1 MAPIRSI
8 QTPMVT
14 DSVMALRL
22 TVYVTLVQ
30 MRIHADPALPVNT
43 DGDAF
48 PDEDPDGE
56 GGLIADDDDDNDG
69 YLTLRKFLSI
79 ALDANDIPV
88 TWTVTVLML

>member
-1 MAPIRSI
+1 MMLMEHLMLMKQPMVLIRSI

-14 DSVMALRL
+14 DSVMDLVQLKA
-22 TVYVTLVQ
+22 YVTLVQ
-30 MRIHADPALPVNT
+30 IPPLDPALPIT

-69 YLTLRKFLSI
+69 YLDTEEILCLS
-79 ALDANDIPV
+79 L
-88 TWTVTVLML
+88 L